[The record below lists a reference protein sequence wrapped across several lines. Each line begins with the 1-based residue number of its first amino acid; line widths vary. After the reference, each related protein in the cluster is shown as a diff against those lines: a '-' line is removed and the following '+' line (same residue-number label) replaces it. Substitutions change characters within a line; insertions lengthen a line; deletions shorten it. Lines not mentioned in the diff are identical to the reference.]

1 MLDTSQLPFLLRLLD
16 DDSPQVRDK
25 VAKALRRLGPGV
37 RSEIRELG
45 VPLTDEQQALLDE
58 ILPAETSK
66 ALEAAAP
73 TADPWL
79 YWMRLGDE
87 YEKLEAAFSLLAEWH
102 LGHDYPAQLSDLLD
116 ELAQE
121 FWDSGHLPDSE
132 ALSVFLFHQKGFGGA
147 EPNHFYEPGNSNLV
161 SVIETQRGLPISLAS
176 IFMLVG
182 KRLGLE
188 IYGCN
193 FPGHFLARARQ
204 GEEDI
209 IFDCFNAGRILPQTE
224 VEALYKTIPAEMAAP
239 TPAVT
244 MIARVLS
251 NMAVAFDH
259 AGEKVKM
266 QFILTLLSELH
277 DAMKQ

>member
-1 MLDTSQLPFLLRLLD
+1 MTTLDASQLPFLLRLLD

-45 VPLTDEQQALLDE
+45 VPLTDEQMALLE
-58 ILPAETSK
+58 AILPS
-66 ALEAAAP
+66 EAPEAVAAKGN
-73 TADPWL
+73 PWL

-102 LGHDYPAQLSDLLD
+102 LGHDYPAQLADLLD

-121 FWDSGHLPDSE
+121 FWESGHLPDSE
-132 ALSVFLFHQKGFGGA
+132 ALSVFLFHQKGFRGV
-147 EPNHFYEPGNSNLV
+147 EPNHYYEPGNSNLV
-161 SVIETQRGLPISLAS
+161 SVIESRHGLPISLAS
-176 IFMLVG
+176 VFMLVG

-204 GEEDI
+204 GAEDI
-209 IFDCFNAGRILPQTE
+209 IFDCFNAGRMLSKSE
-224 VEALYKTIPAEMAAP
+224 VEALYKAIPAEMASP

-259 AGEKVKM
+259 EGEKVKM

-277 DAMKQ
+277 DAMK